1 MAKRKKDDEYRTF
14 QDEWTEEF
22 AFVERAGSAV
32 CLICNDKIT
41 SLKRSN
47 VKRHFDTRHA
57 TFASKYPAGDSRKK
71 ACQELLSRVQASQQ
85 QLRVWTRQGDYNSAS
100 FAGSL
105 AIVRNGKPF
114 TDGEYAKTFMLDVAN
129 ELFDD
134 LPNKDKI
141 IKRIQ
146 DMPLSARTVHDR
158 TIVMANKVEETQVKD
173 INAAPFFSLAL
184 DESTDMCDRQFGEV
198 MSLVIRVINFIV
210 ARALNDRQFKTLLD
224 EVNNYPGL
232 LLHSNVRWLS
242 RGKVLSRF
250 AACLNEIRTFLEM
263 KGVGHPELADTEWL
277 LKFYYLVDLTE
288 HLNQLNV
295 KMQGIGNTVLS
306 LQQAV
311 FAFENKLEL
320 FITDLETGRLLH
332 FEKLSQ
338 FKDACTAS
346 EPIQNLD
353 LHQLA
358 GCTSSLLQSF
368 KARFGEFREHTR
380 LFKFITH
387 PNECSLN
394 TADLNYIPGV
404 SVRDFE
410 AEVADLK
417 ASDMWVNKFK
427 SLNED
432 LERITRQ
439 KAELASK
446 HMWTEM
452 KKLQPEDQ
460 LILKT
465 WNALPV
471 TYHTLQRMKKEL
483 LKKIIETKSK
493 IAVLADESTSV
504 GHKSTLIVFL
514 KASVDGDMEP
524 IAFPLDLVELDSMSA
539 AHIKEQIMGCLL
551 KNGFTVELLRE
562 ILIGFCSDG
571 ASVMLGVKSGVGK
584 LLQDD
589 FPGIILWHCL
599 NHRLELAVDQALDV
613 TGGTK
618 DFQAFMDS
626 LYSLYSQSPKN
637 MRQLSEC
644 AHNLDIAL
652 RRIGKVFSVG
662 WVASSWRAV
671 SAVWQSYPAL
681 AQHFREASEDDTRD
695 SRERAKFKG
704 LLSKLCSI
712 NFLKSL
718 ALMADVLTEL
728 KNLSE
733 ILQNRKTTL
742 PKAHDIMT
750 TYVKCIESFNRYPGQ
765 HAVDASQAEEVME
778 FKGRS

>member
-471 TYHTLQRMKKEL
+471 TYHTLQRA
-483 LKKIIETKSK
+483 IY
-493 IAVLADESTSV
+493 
-504 GHKSTLIVFL
+504 
-514 KASVDGDMEP
+514 
-524 IAFPLDLVELDSMSA
+524 
-539 AHIKEQIMGCLL
+539 
-551 KNGFTVELLRE
+551 LRP
-562 ILIGFCSDG
+562 S
-571 ASVMLGVKSGVGK
+571 
-584 LLQDD
+584 
-589 FPGIILWHCL
+589 
-599 NHRLELAVDQALDV
+599 
-613 TGGTK
+613 
-618 DFQAFMDS
+618 
-626 LYSLYSQSPKN
+626 
-637 MRQLSEC
+637 
-644 AHNLDIAL
+644 
-652 RRIGKVFSVG
+652 
-662 WVASSWRAV
+662 
-671 SAVWQSYPAL
+671 
-681 AQHFREASEDDTRD
+681 
-695 SRERAKFKG
+695 
-704 LLSKLCSI
+704 
-712 NFLKSL
+712 
-718 ALMADVLTEL
+718 
-728 KNLSE
+728 
-733 ILQNRKTTL
+733 
-742 PKAHDIMT
+742 
-750 TYVKCIESFNRYPGQ
+750 
-765 HAVDASQAEEVME
+765 
-778 FKGRS
+778 